1 MELLYILL
9 VLLVATRVFGEAAE
23 RIGQPPLVGEIIAG
37 ILIGLVARASEAAF
51 PVLSGL
57 GDNEVFVAITE
68 LGMFFLML
76 LAGLEMRPRSLARA
90 SGSALAVAFGG
101 LLLPLALGVALAG
114 LYFPPSSARVAQIL
128 FLGVA
133 LAITAVPV
141 SVRVLIDLGALESR
155 VGRVIVSAALFDD
168 VLGLVLLAILAAVLE
183 TGAAPGLE
191 GLVALFA
198 KVGLFFAVSVVGGLW
213 LYPRLGCTLRRLR
226 VEEIEFSGLLIVA
239 LGYALL
245 AELLDMHFIIGAFV
259 AGLFFV
265 RGTIDEET
273 YDDVMVKVNGLTKGF
288 LAPLFFASIGLHLE
302 LGAVAQVP
310 GFMFALVAVAVV
322 GKVAGAGAAARAI
335 GLTGREALA
344 VGAGMNAR
352 GAVELVVADVALRA
366 GLFAHPKP
374 PPPVIA
380 SLYSAVIL
388 MAVVTT
394 LMTPVVLTRLLR
406 SRE

>member
-9 VLLVATRVFGEAAE
+9 VLLVATRLCGEAAE
-23 RIGQPPLVGEIIAG
+23 RIGQPPLVGEITAG
-37 ILIGLVARASEAAF
+37 ILIGLLARASESAF

-57 GDNEVFVAITE
+57 GDDEVFVAITE

-76 LAGLEMRPRSLARA
+76 LAGLEMRPQSLARA
-90 SGSALAVAFGG
+90 SGSALVVALGG
-101 LLLPLALGVALAG
+101 LLLPLALGVGLG
-114 LYFPPSSARVAQIL
+114 SLYFPASSAREAQVL

-141 SVRVLIDLGALESR
+141 SVRVLMDLGALESR
-155 VGRVIVSAALFDD
+155 AGRVIVSAALFDD
-168 VLGLVLLAILAAVLE
+168 VLSLVLLAILTAVLE
-183 TGAAPGLE
+183 TGGVPSLE
-191 GLVALFA
+191 GLVLLVG
-198 KVGLFFAVSVVGGLW
+198 KVAVFFAMSVVGGLW
-213 LYPRLGCTLRRLR
+213 LYPRLGNTLRRLQ
-226 VEEIEFSGLLIVA
+226 VEEIEFSGLLITA

-273 YDDVMVKVNGLTKGF
+273 YEDVMGKVNGLTKGF

-302 LGAVAQVP
+302 LGAVVQAP
-310 GFMFALVAVAVV
+310 GFATLLIAVAIV
-322 GKVAGAGAAARAI
+322 GKVLGAGAGARAA
-335 GLTGREALA
+335 GLDRREALA
-344 VGAGMNAR
+344 VGTGMNAR
-352 GAVELVVADVALRA
+352 GAVELIVADVALRA
-366 GLFAHPKP
+366 GLFAYPDP

-380 SLYSAVIL
+380 SLYSTVIL

-394 LMTPVVLTRLLR
+394 LMTPVALTHILR
-406 SRE
+406 RKS